1 MSRKNYSRRD
11 FLAGSTAAGA
21 AILLSGKP
29 AAAAEG
35 KKLTFTILH
44 TNDIHSNLIG
54 MGPALDYTP
63 FKLNDDKTIGGVARL
78 ATLIAQRK
86 ETRNNQGPVLILDAG
101 DYSMGTAFG
110 SAIRETGAE
119 LQLLSLMGYDATTFG
134 NHDFDLGPDGCA
146 KAIDVAAK
154 AGRIPAVVS
163 SNANFEADDPK
174 LNDFKRQLKDE
185 LIRRYIVI
193 ERGGIRFG
201 IFGVLGKEAVAFTSG
216 AGAVLFDDFIESS
229 KQVVKVLRD
238 KEKVDV
244 VICLSHGGIEK
255 GEDGRYS
262 DGDDVRLPKA
272 VPGIDVVIGSHSHV
286 DLHEATI
293 VNERTPVVQAGKYGE
308 HLGELVITMDGD
320 KLTVDSYKLLP
331 VDDTIAGDRAIADE
345 VEKIKKTVTDVVF
358 ASRGYSIDQPL
369 AMIPQDLPMPYD
381 DIAAG
386 DLLANLVTDAVRQA
400 TKADVSFTCNALL
413 RTGLTRGKSGV
424 LTVYDVYAVTP
435 IGSGVED
442 PSPGSTLVTGY
453 FTGQEL
459 KIILDFHLATNPASG
474 EMFPRVSGL
483 RFKYDTSRPKFDTV
497 TAVELGDIDSGY
509 LAIDITGKDEQLY
522 SFSCPLM
529 IAPYITSIP
538 KFTKGKLSVVAKNKD
553 GQPLKTR
560 AEALELPGE
569 HKGTPDLVLQRGSV
583 DPSSI
588 ATETE
593 NGVVLELKEWQAIM
607 DYLSALPKKDGEKLP
622 TIPVDKRA
630 KEARAIQVG

>member
-1 MSRKNYSRRD
+1 MSRENYSRRD
-11 FLAGSTAAGA
+11 FLAGATAAGA

-35 KKLTFTILH
+35 RKLTFTILH

-63 FKLNDDKTIGGVARL
+63 FTLNDDKTIGGVARL

-146 KAIDVAAK
+146 KAIDVAAT

-174 LNDFKRQLKDE
+174 LNDLKRQLKDE

-238 KEKVDV
+238 TEKVDV

-320 KLTVDSYKLLP
+320 RLTVDSYKLFP

-345 VEKIKKTVTDVVF
+345 VEQVKKTVTDVVF

-369 AMIPQDLPMPYD
+369 VMIPQDLPMPYD

-474 EMFPRVSGL
+474 ELFPRVSGL

-509 LAIDITGKDEQLY
+509 AAIDITGKDEQLY

-538 KFTKGKLSVVAKNKD
+538 EVTKGQLSVVAKNKD

-607 DYLSALPKKDGEKLP
+607 DYLSALPTKDGEKLP

-630 KEARAIQVG
+630 KEARAIHVG